1 MHSGKSDF
9 AGGWFWSLNSPK
21 STEDVHIPLPESV
34 TAFDAFAGFDHLR
47 SVVDEAIN
55 GLAIAADEALKL
67 LNDDDKQQIEN
78 GQMNAET
85 VRHFVETT
93 LAESPR
99 R

>member
-1 MHSGKSDF
+1 M
-9 AGGWFWSLNSPK
+9 
-21 STEDVHIPLPESV
+21 
-34 TAFDAFAGFDHLR
+34 TAFDAFAGSDHLR

-55 GLAIAADEALKL
+55 GLTIAAEDVLKL

-85 VRHFVETT
+85 VRHFVKTT